1 MLICTM
7 YDFVNYELQ
16 QINVLLLLIN
26 VQLAFKIS
34 EVCSSI
40 LSMQFNVASLGFG
53 RASEMCKSKCNK
65 LPYVLD
71 FIVKN
76 KFGVLSKSNSIPN
89 DVNVLVQLC

>member
-1 MLICTM
+1 MKIPVRYNTISLKRFALRIYNDLGLSYKRC
-7 YDFVNYELQ
+7 
-16 QINVLLLLIN
+16 IN

-53 RASEMCKSKCNK
+53 RASEICKSKCNK

-76 KFGVLSKSNSIPN
+76 
-89 DVNVLVQLC
+89 

>member
-1 MLICTM
+1 
-7 YDFVNYELQ
+7 
-16 QINVLLLLIN
+16 
-26 VQLAFKIS
+26 
-34 EVCSSI
+34 
-40 LSMQFNVASLGFG
+40 MQFNVASLGFG

-76 KFGVLSKSNSIPN
+76 KFGVLAKSNSIPN